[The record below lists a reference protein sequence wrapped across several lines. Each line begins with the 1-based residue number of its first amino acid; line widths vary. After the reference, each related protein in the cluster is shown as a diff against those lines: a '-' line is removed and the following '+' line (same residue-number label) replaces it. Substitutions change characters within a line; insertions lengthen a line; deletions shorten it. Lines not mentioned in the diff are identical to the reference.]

1 MGSAQA
7 ENGFGGPEAA
17 CHVPREAVLHLTLV
31 ENCRAEDKWVPV
43 GLKVMNVEVYHQRLP
58 LGVPDKAADRRLI
71 EFVAMLR
78 NHLASKSQES
88 PSVFVTLSKIGLRKD
103 KTTTRNSLQ
112 GICGDD

>member
-43 GLKVMNVEVYHQRLP
+43 GLKVMNVEVRHRRLP
-58 LGVPDKAADRRLI
+58 LGAPDKAAHRVCSNVAKSLSIKIPGEPQHFCYLKQNRLKK
-71 EFVAMLR
+71 R
-78 NHLASKSQES
+78 
-88 PSVFVTLSKIGLRKD
+88 
-103 KTTTRNSLQ
+103 
-112 GICGDD
+112 